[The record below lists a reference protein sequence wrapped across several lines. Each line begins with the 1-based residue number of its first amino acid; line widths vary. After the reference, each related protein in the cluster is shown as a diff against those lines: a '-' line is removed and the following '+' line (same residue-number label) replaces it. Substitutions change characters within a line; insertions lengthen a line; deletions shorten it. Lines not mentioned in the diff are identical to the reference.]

1 MAEQITFSRSLYLP
15 AAVEAAAAAYA
26 EYAHIEVT
34 PAADDVVAVISA
46 VVGYDLQTVANA
58 FCNYALQ
65 ETIAQRR
72 QVSLQE
78 VA

>member
-1 MAEQITFSRSLYLP
+1 MAERIAFSRSLYLP

-26 EYAHIEVT
+26 EYAHIDVT
-34 PAADDVVAVISA
+34 ATADDVVAEVSA
-46 VVGYDLQTVANA
+46 VVGHDPRTVANA

-72 QVSLQE
+72 QASLQG